1 MMTAKRA
8 RALSRKGRRREYQR
22 VKAKVLLLMKTEME
36 FYGNTNVVVMYSVSG
51 IAARREKFYH
61 WLVGK
66 KLERQGYRVEFK
78 LDGVMGIYW

>member
-1 MMTAKRA
+1 MMTAERA
-8 RALSRKGRRREYQR
+8 RALARKCRHKEYQR
-22 VKAKVLLLMKTEME
+22 VKAKVLTLIKTEIE
-36 FYGNTNVVVMYSVSG
+36 FYGNTNVVVTYSVSG

-78 LDGVMGIYW
+78 FDGIMRIYW